1 MLGYLRRRLRLSLV
15 LLALAVIGGAG
26 ILFACSQEPTS
37 VAIRTFERAQ
47 RVDTICL
54 RLFGP
59 GAPAPLPPEACA
71 PVPPDV
77 NGINLDNQ
85 LFALVTQ
92 TSRGEIAVVDLS
104 AGEVVDRSK
113 AVPGIN
119 FLPVGAIPTDVAATP
134 DGRMAFVA
142 SAEPNKFAIYGIPG
156 HRILGDFISRFTGA
170 PDPEGAITL
179 GSWPVCT
186 LPQRPGSLTVVP
198 RGTLNDLAAYEL
210 VAVLPGSSTD
220 SAKIVTIDPKPFL
233 RASPRKLEDG
243 GAEDFGAGDRLV
255 PGEPAPCTIT
265 GTKELAGGVLESGGA
280 VVPDSFTPGARWD
293 DGVKWVDGGV
303 DLRCSQADLPLRCG
317 ARPCG
322 CPSPIVGPDGGAPE
336 DGGACEADAGDPT
349 SAPIPVDHG
358 PLDPPLPVAIARDD
372 KIIFVADDA
381 LPLVH
386 VFDLTVPGDPVE
398 LPPFVLTSISD
409 PNRIATVRDLAISP
423 PTRDYKRFLYAVD
436 RKDGTI
442 AVFDVSDLATA
453 SRTPMRRPHPE
464 LNPFQPEDRLAFGS
478 PVVAVTFA
486 RHDVP
491 LTQSGGAVLPA
502 SQSGVLCNPNPN
514 VAAVPNPVDYGASY
528 RANSQ
533 DTAYILSPG
542 RLRGIFAFATLAN
555 GQIVA
560 VDVDDWDA
568 PCRRPQELVE
578 QTDES
583 GVSVSLGALAV
594 PQPAPTSA
602 TDYDPYHA
610 PRAAEGS
617 VTQEIF
623 FPVSAPH
630 RIRST
635 FYLRN
640 DSVTGNHVPFL
651 VSQPQIQGTGAPLP
665 QSGPGSESTPKLR
678 PTTTRPG
685 SAIGTEDIG
694 IRFSID
700 TPDVHFDQDWTV
712 QYEGQ
717 IPGFQGLPAPLTTTD
732 EYQTLTLTQEQA
744 KFCAKGVEDWTVGGE
759 RATAIVNALR
769 ESGRALPPESL
780 ERRMMD
786 YVQIVDDL
794 LPADD
799 EFWSIAE
806 DPNDPNACFVTEP
819 SPGVRQ
825 PITDPRARY
834 NTCSSY
840 FGTAAQQNGS
850 RDFPILEAY
859 DDHLVLGRF
868 GKTTSD
874 TRATREA
881 IYADPSNKPFLRLAR
896 CCFHKQVSFA
906 VRGGAQWITTGT
918 ALGFMSHLT
927 TDANNRCVASCDPRE
942 ALLNGRAP
950 SLPYTPD
957 APDFAPH
964 RDTPLA
970 LRNPALSFFIQ
981 NGFTF
986 DAQSQRQ
993 VNAQPTRDTFYH
1005 FSTRGQFSPLIIDLT
1020 GGTGSVSV
1028 NPQSMRFINSLGQI
1042 AVVDGAAQGLVLLD
1056 LSLVAI
1062 ARAPYF

>member
-1 MLGYLRRRLRLSLV
+1 MLRGLRWKLL
-15 LLALAVIGGAG
+15 LLALVVIVGAG
-26 ILFACSQEPTS
+26 VLFACSQTPTS
-37 VAIRTFERAQ
+37 VPIRTFERAQ

-54 RLFGP
+54 KLSGP
-59 GAPAPLPPEACA
+59 NAPTPQPAAACA
-71 PVPPDV
+71 PVPSDV

-92 TSRGEIAVVDLS
+92 SSRGEVAVVDLS
-104 AGEVVDRSK
+104 AGQVVDRSK

-119 FLPVGAIPTDVAATP
+119 FLPVGAIPTDIAATP

-156 HRILGDFISRFTGA
+156 HRILGDFISLFTGA
-170 PDPEGAITL
+170 PDPEGPITL

-198 RGTLNDLAAYEL
+198 RGTLDDLAAYEL

-233 RASPRKLEDG
+233 RASPHKLEDG
-243 GAEDFGAGDRLV
+243 GVEEFGAGDRLV
-255 PGEPAPCTIT
+255 PGEPVPCAIT
-265 GTKELAGGVLESGGA
+265 GATEIAGSTLGADGGA
-280 VVPDSFTPGARWD
+280 PLVPTSFTPGARWD

-303 DLRCSQADLPLRCG
+303 DLRCEQADLPLRCG
-317 ARPCG
+317 GRPCG
-322 CPSPIVGPDGGAPE
+322 CPATVVGPDGGASE
-336 DGGACEADAGDPT
+336 DAGACQADAGDPS
-349 SAPIPVDHG
+349 SAPVTVDHG
-358 PLDPPLPVAIARDD
+358 PLDPPLPIAIARDD
-372 KIIFVADDA
+372 KTIFVADDG

-386 VFDLTVPGDPVE
+386 VFDLSVPGNPVE
-398 LPPFVLTSISD
+398 LPPFVVSSVID
-409 PNRIATVRDLAISP
+409 PDRVATVRDIAISP

-442 AVFDVSDLATA
+442 AVFDVTDVATA

-478 PVVAVTFA
+478 PVVAVAFA
-486 RHDVP
+486 RHDWP
-491 LTQSGGAVLPA
+491 LTRSGGATLPA
-502 SQSGVLCNPNPN
+502 SQTGVLCNPNPR
-514 VAAVPNPVDYGASY
+514 VEAVPNPVDYGASY

-533 DTAYILSPG
+533 DTVIALSPA

-560 VDVDDWDA
+560 IDVDDWDA
-568 PCRRPQELVE
+568 PCRRPQELVGPSN
-578 QTDES
+578 DN
-583 GVSVSLGALAV
+583 GVAVSLGALAV
-594 PQPAPTSA
+594 KQPEPAEG
-602 TDYDPYHA
+602 DFDPYHA

-640 DSVTGNHVPFL
+640 DSVSGNHVPFL

-665 QSGPGSESTPKLR
+665 QTGPGSESTPKLR
-678 PTTTRPG
+678 PTTALPG
-685 SAIGTEDIG
+685 ISVGTEDIG

-712 QYEGQ
+712 QYEGP

-732 EYQTLTLTQEQA
+732 DYNSLVLTQEQA

-759 RATAIVNALR
+759 RALAVTNALR
-769 ESGRALPPESL
+769 QAGRALPPEPL

-786 YVQIVDDL
+786 YVQIVDEL
-794 LPADD
+794 LPATD
-799 EFWSIAE
+799 EFWSIKE
-806 DPNDPNACFVTEP
+806 DPNDPQACFVTEP

-825 PITDPRARY
+825 LITDPADRY
-834 NTCSSY
+834 NTCASY
-840 FGTAAQQNGS
+840 FGTAAQQSGT

-874 TRATREA
+874 IKATREA
-881 IYADPSNKPFLRLAR
+881 IYADPSNRPFMRLAR

-906 VRGGAQWITTGT
+906 VRGGAQWVTFGST
-918 ALGFMSHLT
+918 LGFMSHLT
-927 TDANNRCVASCDPRE
+927 TDTNNRCVASCDARNS
-942 ALLNGRAP
+942 LLNARVP
-950 SLPYTPD
+950 SLPYTPN

-970 LRNPALSFFIQ
+970 MRNPAFSFFIQ
-981 NGFTF
+981 NGFSF
-986 DAQSQRQ
+986 DPATQQQ

-1005 FSTRGQFSPLIIDLT
+1005 FSTRGQFTPLIIDLA

-1028 NPQSMRFINSLGQI
+1028 NPQSMRFIESLGQI
-1042 AVVDGAAQGLVLLD
+1042 AVVDGAAQGLVLID
-1056 LSLVAI
+1056 LSLVGI